1 MFHLTVR
8 LFDRWRQNV
17 FGTKIDAW
25 GEAERV
31 TDIWNTSC
39 HFLWSITGQTHGKME
54 SICFT
59 LKRGKNCVWWHRPC
73 VCLPIDH
80 KKEPIWRRIGL
91 RTVISHDQLV
101 SVSRNILCKPGTRS
115 FVEIVA
121 SHNWKPTRHRTYTQ
135 IACQKSPL
143 LFKRA
148 IVAFAC
154 VRVSCSR
161 IFCEGSPFINNL
173 NDRSRKNPN

>member
-1 MFHLTVR
+1 MQKGYTTLVTRQNMFHVTVH
-8 LFDRWRQNV
+8 LLDRWCQNV
-17 FGTKIDAW
+17 FRTKIDAW
-25 GEAERV
+25 GEAECG
-31 TDIWNTSC
+31 TDVLNTSC

-73 VCLPIDH
+73 VCLPIHH
-80 KKEPIWRRIGL
+80 KKEPIRRRIGL

-115 FVEIVA
+115 FVEIVS

-135 IACQKSPL
+135 IA
-143 LFKRA
+143 F
-148 IVAFAC
+148 
-154 VRVSCSR
+154 
-161 IFCEGSPFINNL
+161 
-173 NDRSRKNPN
+173 